1 MARGI
6 IYLMTTTV
14 HGLVK
19 IGKTK
24 IDQFETRMRFLE
36 SNGYKNV
43 SGLKINFA
51 IEVEDY
57 DKKELLLFN
66 IFSKSRVSNAEL
78 FSLNVNL
85 IRQLLSSFDGKII
98 YPKENK
104 NEVFERATIQV
115 EKNNHS
121 NNRTDNKKIK
131 SEKTIF
137 DKTFSVLP
145 PDKYEYKVKSTI
157 DKNFYHGFLVVTK
170 KKLILKKGS
179 TCAPISTLRCIAF
192 RNSLPL
198 KNSELQEDV
207 ECYSVSL
214 AASVIAG
221 HEVNG
226 WDCWKTKNGDKID
239 IYRRKI
245 NVEK

>member
-19 IGKTK
+19 IGKTR

-43 SGLKINFA
+43 SGLKMNFA
-51 IEVEDY
+51 IELEDF
-57 DKKELLLFN
+57 DEKELLLFD
-66 IFSKSRVSNAEL
+66 IFSKSRVSDAEL
-78 FSLNVNL
+78 FSLDVNL

-115 EKNNHS
+115 EKTNHFNNK
-121 NNRTDNKKIK
+121 NDNKKIK
-131 SEKTIF
+131 SESIF
-137 DKTFSVLP
+137 DKTISVLP
-145 PDKYEYKVKSTI
+145 PGKYEYRMKSAV
-157 DKNFYHGFLVVTK
+157 DKNFYHGFLIVTK

-239 IYRRKI
+239 IYRKKI